1 MSIENSTDCRDIS
14 VIFDMTYIKGNE
26 KNNKFRGK
34 KEEGEGTWYCKMNC
48 QVKVTYVA
56 FSIDTD
62 IFPLNLP
69 NFKFFKIK
77 RCHWP
82 NFVFHYSGS
91 EFCPSSI

>member
-1 MSIENSTDCRDIS
+1 MSIENATDCRDIS

-26 KNNKFRGK
+26 KKKTNLGEKGKRGRVR
-34 KEEGEGTWYCKMNC
+34 GTVRWIVRLKLRN
-48 QVKVTYVA
+48 YVA

-77 RCHWP
+77 K
-82 NFVFHYSGS
+82 
-91 EFCPSSI
+91 